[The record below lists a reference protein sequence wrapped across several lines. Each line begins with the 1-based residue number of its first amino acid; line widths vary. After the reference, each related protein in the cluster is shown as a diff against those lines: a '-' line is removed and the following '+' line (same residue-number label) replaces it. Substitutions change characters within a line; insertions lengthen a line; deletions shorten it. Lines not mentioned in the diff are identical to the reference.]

1 MDILKQCQLDVMLIL
16 SGICGVLLLFV
27 YLTNAISY
35 KRKLVLMQIEFSAM
49 LLMMSDRRAYIYRGD
64 TSTLGWRMVRISNP
78 HSHFR
83 QRKEG

>member
-1 MDILKQCQLDVMLIL
+1 MDVLKEYQADVMMIL

-27 YLTNAISY
+27 YLNNAISY

-64 TSTLGWRMVRISNP
+64 TSTLGWWKVRISNCLVF
-78 HSHFR
+78 S
-83 QRKEG
+83 